1 LQELTKHNPHNMNNI
16 DKKESILKIIR
27 EKSAIKQQI
36 FDNTLNTFNL
46 LKKVLKYIEI
56 NSNSNL
62 EEIDERIHLQF
73 KDQGKFDG
81 QLKIAGDLLIFSMH
95 TNAYEFDRSHMIW
108 QHSMVTEDPMSSYCG
123 MISIYNFLNDSFKYN
138 RIEDLGYLI
147 ARIFINKDG
156 YYFVEGKRQMSYW
169 LNNFGT
175 SKIDKEI
182 LRDIVNSAILY
193 ALEFDLLVPPYDN
206 VKIINVEQ
214 INNKIESSRIQTGK
228 RLGFTYNSDDVS

>member
-1 LQELTKHNPHNMNNI
+1 MNNV
-16 DKKESILKIIR
+16 DKKEVILKTVR
-27 EKSAIKQQI
+27 EKSIIKQQV
-36 FDNTLNTFNL
+36 FDNTLNAFNL

-56 NSNSNL
+56 NNNSNL
-62 EEIDERIHLQF
+62 EDVDERVHFQY
-73 KDQGKFDG
+73 KDQGKFDA
-81 QLKIAGDLLIFSMH
+81 QLKAAGDLLIFSMH
-95 TNAYEFDRSHMIW
+95 TNTYEFDRSHLIW
-108 QHSMVTEDPMSSYCG
+108 QNSLVKTEPYSSYCG

-182 LRDIVNSAILY
+182 LRDITNSAILY
-193 ALEFDLLVPPYDN
+193 ALEFDLLVPPYDS

-228 RLGFTYNSDDVS
+228 RLGFTFNSDDVSL

>member
-1 LQELTKHNPHNMNNI
+1 M
-16 DKKESILKIIR
+16 
-27 EKSAIKQQI
+27 
-36 FDNTLNTFNL
+36 
-46 LKKVLKYIEI
+46 V
-56 NSNSNL
+56 
-62 EEIDERIHLQF
+62 
-73 KDQGKFDG
+73 KD
-81 QLKIAGDLLIFSMH
+81 
-95 TNAYEFDRSHMIW
+95 
-108 QHSMVTEDPMSSYCG
+108 DPYSSYCG

-147 ARIFINKDG
+147 ARLFINKDG

-182 LRDIVNSAILY
+182 LRDIINSSLLY

-228 RLGFTYNSDDVS
+228 RLGFSYNSDDVS

>member
-1 LQELTKHNPHNMNNI
+1 MNNI
-16 DKKESILKIIR
+16 DKKEAILKIIK
-27 EKSAIKQQI
+27 EKSAVKQQI

-62 EEIDERIHLQF
+62 EDIDERIHLQF
-73 KDQGKFDG
+73 KDQGKFDA

-95 TNAYEFDRSHMIW
+95 TNAYEFDRSHLIW
-108 QHSMVTEDPMSSYCG
+108 QHSMVKEDPMSSYCG

-138 RIEDLGYLI
+138 RVEDLGYLI
-147 ARIFINKDG
+147 ARVFINKDG

-182 LRDIVNSAILY
+182 LRDIVNSSVLY